1 MARTPWYGSEP
12 GLGTAR
18 MLRTVATVCQAW
30 PAFVVVMSALGL
42 LPPAPEPLQISHHRR
57 GPAWVIP
64 L

>member
-1 MARTPWYGSEP
+1 
-12 GLGTAR
+12 

-64 L
+64 V